1 MSMNEMKYSQEKSL
15 WQQYGK
21 WVITLFV
28 LFLFTY
34 GGMQFYGHYQ
44 SKRALKA
51 SIVYDKLL
59 SLSQQSDKAEAIQTA
74 TTLVAQY
81 PKTPYAPLAALLLAK
96 FSFEAHNLEETT
108 THLNFAIKAEGPAQP
123 IARVRL
129 ARVLIDQNKPEEALA
144 LLTEK
149 QVPKG
154 FVLMFEETK
163 GDIYLMQ
170 NDKAKAR
177 MAYQTAIEAAEPGV
191 PITRLQLKQAD
202 LGKMVNLAD

>member
-1 MSMNEMKYSQEKSL
+1 MIEMQYSQEKSL
-15 WQQYGK
+15 WQQHGK
-21 WVITLFV
+21 WVLTLFV

-34 GGMQFYGHYQ
+34 AGMQFYGHYQ

-59 SLSQQSDKAEAIQTA
+59 SLSQKSDKDEAIQTA

-96 FSFEAHNLEETT
+96 FSFEAHNLEATT
-108 THLNFAIKAEGPAQP
+108 AHLNFAIKAEGPAQP

-129 ARVLIDQNKPEEALA
+129 ARVLIDQKKPEEALA

-154 FVLMFEETK
+154 FELMFEETK

-170 NDKAKAR
+170 NDKVKAR
-177 MAYQTAIEAAEPGV
+177 TAYQTAIEAAEPGV

-202 LGKMVNLAD
+202 LGKTVNLAD

>member
-1 MSMNEMKYSQEKSL
+1 MMTEMKYSQEKSL
-15 WQQYGK
+15 WQQHGK
-21 WVITLFV
+21 WVLALFV
-28 LFLFTY
+28 LFLFSY
-34 GGMQFYGHYQ
+34 AGMQFYNHYQ

-51 SIVYDKLL
+51 SMVYDKLL
-59 SLSQQSDKAEAIQTA
+59 SLSQKPDKTEATQTA
-74 TTLVAQY
+74 TALIAQY

-96 FSFEAHNLEETT
+96 FSFEADNLEATT

-129 ARVLIDQNKPEEALA
+129 ARVLIDQKKPEEALA

-149 QVPKG
+149 KVPEG
-154 FVLMFEETK
+154 FVPMFEETK

-170 NDKAKAR
+170 NDKVKAR
-177 MAYQTAIEAAEPGV
+177 VAYQTAIEAAEPGV

-202 LGKMVNLAD
+202 LGKTINLAD

>member
-15 WQQYGK
+15 WQQHGK

-96 FSFEAHNLEETT
+96 FSFEAHNLEATT

-170 NDKAKAR
+170 NDKVKAR

>member
-1 MSMNEMKYSQEKSL
+1 MIEMQYSQEKSL

-21 WVITLFV
+21 WVLTFFV
-28 LFLFTY
+28 FFLCTY
-34 GGMQFYGHYQ
+34 AGMQFYGHYQ

-59 SLSQQSDKAEAIQTA
+59 SLSQKSDKAEAIQAA

-96 FSFEAHNLEETT
+96 FSFEAHNLEATA
-108 THLNFAIKAEGPAQP
+108 THLNFAIQAEGPVQP

-129 ARVLIDQNKPEEALA
+129 ARVLIDQKKPEEALA

-149 QVPKG
+149 PAPKG
-154 FVLMFEETK
+154 FELMFEETK

-177 MAYQTAIEAAEPGV
+177 VAYQTAIEAAEPGV

-202 LGKMVNLAD
+202 LGK

>member
-1 MSMNEMKYSQEKSL
+1 MNEMKYSQEKSL
-15 WQQYGK
+15 WQQHGK

-74 TTLVAQY
+74 TTLVTQY

-96 FSFEAHNLEETT
+96 FSFEAHNLEATT

-202 LGKMVNLAD
+202 LGK